1 MNFLGGKVM
10 FLAGLAIGAASSAG
24 YIYNDPFA
32 ILQESGYFKNIN
44 LAKLKTANSPIDEA
58 RAEGD
63 SRNRELDSVE
73 QGLGHTRFEFYS
85 ILPELE
91 VVVEKPVFNEPASDI
106 GTMAPP
112 QQSAKAQA
120 TQLPDS
126 QPTQTSTTPGPSIA
140 SGARAD
146 NDLTEQP
153 VRRLQPGE
161 VFFLQAGSFAKPADA
176 ERRKVDL
183 LLMGLSA
190 NIYAVNV
197 GGVRRYR
204 VHIGPFT
211 DPDQM
216 DDARGRLRANGVKFI
231 TLKAR

>member
-1 MNFLGGKVM
+1 M
-10 FLAGLAIGAASSAG
+10 
-24 YIYNDPFA
+24 
-32 ILQESGYFKNIN
+32 
-44 LAKLKTANSPIDEA
+44 
-58 RAEGD
+58 
-63 SRNRELDSVE
+63 
-73 QGLGHTRFEFYS
+73 
-85 ILPELE
+85 
-91 VVVEKPVFNEPASDI
+91 
-106 GTMAPP
+106 
-112 QQSAKAQA
+112 
-120 TQLPDS
+120 
-126 QPTQTSTTPGPSIA
+126 PGPSIA
-140 SGARAD
+140 SGARTD
-146 NDLTEQP
+146 NDLSEQP

-161 VFFLQAGSFAKPADA
+161 VFFLQAGSFAKPVDA

-231 TLKAR
+231 TLKSR

>member
-44 LAKLKTANSPIDEA
+44 LAKLKTANSPIDEE

-91 VVVEKPVFNEPASDI
+91 VVVEKPVFEEPAS
-106 GTMAPP
+106 
-112 QQSAKAQA
+112 A
-120 TQLPDS
+120 TDTPT